1 MALLALTQDN
11 IDFIKRGLKP
21 SYPSVKSSHLTEAI
35 AAACGF
41 RTNIALVTS
50 LRAADTRRP
59 DLAEVDAGRFIA
71 RLAELGYPPLDGTA
85 LPGMVRSQEMPE
97 RIWLVRKGRDLP
109 LLNDWYRECQ
119 QRDIPYVYITT
130 RRKLAQVDWDC
141 IALDNKHDEVTNRDG
156 RGLIDEMFKTFQGI
170 ARGKPGKPFFDGSSF
185 VGNIKDV
192 PMDMAPLL
200 ADAIFRILYA
210 AIREGERQAVA

>member
-21 SYPSVKSSHLTEAI
+21 SYPSVKSSPLSEAI

-41 RTNIALVTS
+41 RTNISLVSS
-50 LRAADTRRP
+50 LRATDLRHP
-59 DLAEVDAGRFIA
+59 DLTEVNAGRFIA
-71 RLAELGYPPLDGTA
+71 RLTELGYPALDGTV
-85 LPGMVRSQEMPE
+85 LPSMVRSQEMPK
-97 RIWLVRKGRDLP
+97 RIWLVRKSGDRS

-130 RRKLAQVDWDC
+130 RRTLAQVDWDYF
-141 IALDNKHDEVTNRDG
+141 ALDPKHDHWLGKGNPDLDNK
-156 RGLIDEMFKTFQGI
+156 MFREI
-170 ARGKPGKPFFDGSSF
+170 RHLAEARPGNLLRFGSAM
-185 VGNIKDV
+185 VGGVKDV
-192 PMDMAPLL
+192 PIEWATEIAEVAFKMQYD
-200 ADAIFRILYA
+200 